1 MYPSGI
7 ISLTDWSVDF
17 WENFLGVE
25 NTIRIDAGTNPYAQ
39 FRFCLGRIANNKR
52 NKMIEQVR
60 TSIGRGIE
68 LSGGHQH
75 SRGIFTL
82 TSLDFIMVTRTASPY
97 QNFGLVQATMI
108 SAKLQFW

>member
-1 MYPSGI
+1 MNAVDI
-7 ISLTDWSVDF
+7 DDLISQQHFKIVAKNLVEKWI
-17 WENFLGVE
+17 LGVE

-39 FRFCLGRIANNKR
+39 SRFCLGRIANNKR

-82 TSLDFIMVTRTASPY
+82 TSL
-97 QNFGLVQATMI
+97 
-108 SAKLQFW
+108 KLYHGHPDRQSS

>member
-1 MYPSGI
+1 MKVIHKCGI
-7 ISLTDWSVDF
+7 FGLNCI
-17 WENFLGVE
+17 LGVE

-39 FRFCLGRIANNKR
+39 SRFCLGRIANNKR
-52 NKMIEQVR
+52 NKLIEQVR

-82 TSLDFIMVTRTASPY
+82 MS
-97 QNFGLVQATMI
+97 
-108 SAKLQFW
+108 LQFTIILTVNNCQMAKVIVY

>member
-1 MYPSGI
+1 MKVI
-7 ISLTDWSVDF
+7 LKTDIPDRNS
-17 WENFLGVE
+17 FLGVE

-39 FRFCLGRIANNKR
+39 SRFCLGRIANNKR
-52 NKMIEQVR
+52 NKLIEQVR

-82 TSLDFIMVTRTASPY
+82 TSLPFTIILNKIINCSICENDRSLI
-97 QNFGLVQATMI
+97 L
-108 SAKLQFW
+108 KLSRPLIN

>member
-1 MYPSGI
+1 MFS
-7 ISLTDWSVDF
+7 
-17 WENFLGVE
+17 GVE

-39 FRFCLGRIANNKR
+39 SRFCLGRIANNKR
-52 NKMIEQVR
+52 NKLIEQVR

-82 TSLDFIMVTRTASPY
+82 TYLPSSFLTIISNKIMNCSICENDRSLTQKNYLGPKIKFHPKFS
-97 QNFGLVQATMI
+97 
-108 SAKLQFW
+108 

>member
-1 MYPSGI
+1 MFS
-7 ISLTDWSVDF
+7 
-17 WENFLGVE
+17 GVE

-39 FRFCLGRIANNKR
+39 SRFCLGRIANNKR
-52 NKMIEQVR
+52 NKLIEQVR

-82 TSLDFIMVTRTASPY
+82 TSLPFTIILNKIMNCSICENDRSLIQKNYLGPKIK
-97 QNFGLVQATMI
+97 FHPKF
-108 SAKLQFW
+108 S